1 MTFDSDGFWYLTTFG
16 DAIKLLNK
24 TENEAANAYFRI
36 KNNRMYVTSGQDYS
50 GTGGTVTV
58 KITAVVKRDDGTEC
72 ERKFLV
78 TVIG

>member
-16 DAIKLLNK
+16 EAITLLNK
-24 TENEAANAYFRI
+24 NENETANVYFRI

>member
-1 MTFDSDGFWYLTTFG
+1 
-16 DAIKLLNK
+16 
-24 TENEAANAYFRI
+24 
-36 KNNRMYVTSGQDYS
+36 MYVTSGQDYS

-72 ERKFLV
+72 ERKSLV